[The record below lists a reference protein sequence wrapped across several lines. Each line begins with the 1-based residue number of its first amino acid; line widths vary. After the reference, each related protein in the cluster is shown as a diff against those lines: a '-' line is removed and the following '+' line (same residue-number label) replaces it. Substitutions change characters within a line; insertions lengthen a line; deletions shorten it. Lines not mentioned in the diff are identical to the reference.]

1 MRFYLSQL
9 VVSEKHMSLTDFLK
23 LLWIDE
29 SFLRFLF
36 CILQRWADFLINIG
50 LLIVPKE
57 TWASLS
63 YHWWTFYLSRCEM
76 IVPYLR
82 IIPLPLRRW
91 ATSCFKILRFLAPPY
106 LKYLRLATIQL
117 LDGFLFLIERIFDA
131 EHCLFYAALL
141 VLDVAAVDPEAI

>member
-1 MRFYLSQL
+1 MDCIDAMGKRKDSVLFAIAVYFVFSMRFDLSQL

-23 LLWIDE
+23 LLWIDV

-63 YHWWTFYLSRCEM
+63 YH
-76 IVPYLR
+76 
-82 IIPLPLRRW
+82 
-91 ATSCFKILRFLAPPY
+91 
-106 LKYLRLATIQL
+106 
-117 LDGFLFLIERIFDA
+117 
-131 EHCLFYAALL
+131 
-141 VLDVAAVDPEAI
+141 